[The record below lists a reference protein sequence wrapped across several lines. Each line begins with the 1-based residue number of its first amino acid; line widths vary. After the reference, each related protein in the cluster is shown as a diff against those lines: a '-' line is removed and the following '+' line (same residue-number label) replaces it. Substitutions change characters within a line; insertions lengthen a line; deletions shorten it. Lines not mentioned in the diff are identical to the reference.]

1 MLAHVRLGWIPQCI
15 ESWDSG
21 MWGLEQLKTLPFE
34 LRIETAGV
42 AEDPAE
48 LWTSD
53 KLRVMTREQGR
64 S

>member
-1 MLAHVRLGWIPQCI
+1 
-15 ESWDSG
+15 